1 MVRFLI
7 WLRRALRVRSLVR
20 SGGFGRGKRR
30 PWVRDR
36 FPLYSVRSV
45 RFAHLLKALYTVK
58 STVCTHDRFPLY
70 GVCTVTTE
78 TALHIS

>member
-36 FPLYSVRSV
+36 FPLYSVCYSDYRD
-45 RFAHLLKALYTVK
+45 RFEHLLKALYTLQCVHMAQLNVRGEVF
-58 STVCTHDRFPLY
+58 S
-70 GVCTVTTE
+70 
-78 TALHIS
+78 AQ